1 MKYRLLFWISVL
13 VPALPVLS
21 LYIQANGANKPN
33 LTLTIHCLED
43 EIKQGDEI
51 PIVFTITNNGESL
64 YSYDKRNYDRSGR
77 MWEYKLV
84 ARQEDGTVVPDPR
97 RNYKEGLGGGLSSG
111 RGVIGKGGA
120 FTKTI
125 ALNRW
130 ALINRPG
137 IYTVTGT
144 YSYHVR
150 DPDAT
155 QKYDVS
161 IMKTIRAN
169 SAPIEVVV
177 KPRSRWAMG
186 WYIRKLLR
194 QLKAIKPS
202 RKWEVVRQRN
212 AIIARLAYTCDSRIV
227 PTLIDLMYENHHKN
241 DAFWAKEGFVCY
253 LPRDLKI
260 KKAVLTAAKKRGL
273 ARCMQTVLEA
283 FGCSE
288 EEFKEIITLS
298 LALENLDILNA
309 AVGAAQEHPDDEH
322 MPQLIAIATDPN
334 RPDPNRAF
342 YAIERRR
349 AIYAIAYNRTDEGVN
364 ALRTLLED
372 PDKVIRKTTEYAIRQ
387 AYKRHPVYPKYS
399 NDEYTSELI
408 TAAIDSNHPLV
419 TNFLVSTIAR
429 TRTEEGVKAIKAL
442 LEDPNMDIPIAKTDE
457 GVQTISNLLRNPDKD
472 VRDMTE
478 IMIRQIYRTYPGQ
491 PLRRDD
497 FPELFREIFEER
509 EANNKKVLERL
520 KTDN

>member
-21 LYIQANGANKPN
+21 LYIQANETNKPN
-33 LTLTIHCLED
+33 LTLTIHCPED

-51 PIVFTITNNGESL
+51 PIVFTITNQGESV
-64 YSYDKRNYDRSGR
+64 YSYDQRDYDRSGR

-111 RGVIGKGGA
+111 RGEIGKGGA

-137 IYTVTGT
+137 LYTVTGT

-150 DPDAT
+150 NPDAT
-155 QKYDVS
+155 QKYNVS

-194 QLKAIKPS
+194 QLKKIKPS
-202 RKWEVVRQRN
+202 RKWEVVRQRT

-227 PTLIDLMYENHHKN
+227 PTIIDLMYENHHQN

-260 KKAVLTAAKKRGL
+260 KKAVLTAANKRGL
-273 ARCMQTVLEA
+273 ARCMNSILEVL
-283 FGCSE
+283 GCSE
-288 EEFKEIITLS
+288 EEFKQIIRISLSSDDLDTLS
-298 LALENLDILNA
+298 EGVL
-309 AVGAAQEHPDDEH
+309 AAQTHPDDEH
-322 MPQLIAIATDPN
+322 MPKLVAIATDSN
-334 RPDPNRAF
+334 RPDPNRTF
-342 YAIERRR
+342 YAIERHR
-349 AIYAIAYNRTDEGVN
+349 AIYAIAYNRTDEGVK

-372 PDKVIRKTTEYAIRQ
+372 PDRGIRKTTKEAIQQ
-387 AYKRHPVYPKYS
+387 AYKRHLVYPKYTD
-399 NDEYTSELI
+399 DEYISKLI
-408 TAAIDSNHPLV
+408 KSATDSNHPMA
-419 TNFLVSTIAR
+419 TNFLVGIIAR
-429 TRTEEGVKAIKAL
+429 TRTEEGLKAIKAL
-442 LEDPNMDIPIAKTDE
+442 LENPDMDITVAKTDE
-457 GVQTISNLLRNPDKD
+457 GVHTISNLLRNPDKD
-472 VRDMTE
+472 IRDMTE
-478 IMIRQIYRTYPGQ
+478 NIIRQIYRTYPGR
-491 PLRRDD
+491 PLRKDD
-497 FPELFREIFEER
+497 FPELFREFVEER
-509 EANNKKVLERL
+509 KANNKIFLERL
-520 KTDN
+520 KTNN